1 MNATVLHRFSI
12 DSQEHSDAISGG
24 VDGFRAQ
31 ENRPEGSRDV
41 TPQVNRREL
50 ISLCG
55 AVGAAAGLSLYGKES
70 QAQHVEL
77 GRFSKRPGVSG
88 KMTGAQAVAASLRC
102 EGVPC
107 VFGIP
112 GAQNNELWDAMKAH
126 FVPYLLVANE
136 FSASIMADAS
146 ARATGCVGVFSVVP
160 GPGLTNALTG
170 IGEALHDS
178 VPIVGIITD
187 IDRAP
192 HAHVG
197 QVHGLA
203 NAEIVRPV
211 VKMVYEVQHQAAI
224 PEILFEAFQCARAG
238 EPGPVAVV
246 IPYTLLSRVTDYDKQ
261 VPPPPPVPFDE
272 HAYCAA
278 RSHLMNPHHRAGI
291 YAGMGCA
298 NASPALTAVAEL
310 LQAPVAT
317 SVSGKGAIPDGHPLA
332 VGWGYGRQ
340 GTRTAEEVFFHD
352 VNTVLAIGVRYSEV
366 STANYAIPK
375 HDMLIHVDINPQN
388 LGRNVHTDVMVCS
401 DARVF
406 LDRLLIDGDAIRRPP
421 APALWKRIH
430 KLRQAD
436 RTEAATVRIAHCVD
450 PMYFLSQLR
459 AAMGPDELFFI
470 DVTASTHW
478 ASETIDVP
486 GPRRYF
492 TPADNQSMGWA
503 IPAAIGAQRVRPDRQ
518 VACVTGDGCF
528 LMSAI
533 EMSTAAR
540 AGLPVKFFVFDDG
553 AYHYMQMLQEPVYR
567 RTTAT
572 DIARIDYAA
581 FAHSVGIGFNQISE
595 NVDALPGIWR
605 ALACPGPIL
614 TRVVVSYEGRELRWL
629 SAIRRQYLRKM
640 AHRERLRVAA
650 RVGIRTLEHAKDSD

>member
-1 MNATVLHRFSI
+1 VS
-12 DSQEHSDAISGG
+12 
-24 VDGFRAQ
+24 
-31 ENRPEGSRDV
+31 
-41 TPQVNRREL
+41 PQMNRREL
-50 ISLCG
+50 LGVCT
-55 AVGAAAGLSLYGKES
+55 ALGAAAALSSERNES
-70 QAQHVEL
+70 RADHVEL
-77 GRFSKRPGVSG
+77 GRYVKHGGVTG
-88 KMTGAQAVAASLRC
+88 KLTGAQAIAATLWC

-107 VFGIP
+107 VFGVP
-112 GAQNNELWDAMKAH
+112 GAQNNELWDALKAH

-178 VPIVGIITD
+178 IPIVGIITD
-187 IDRAP
+187 IDRGP

-197 QVHGLA
+197 QVHGLC

-211 VKMVYEVQHQAAI
+211 VKMVYEVQNQGAI
-224 PEILFEAFQCARAG
+224 PDILFDAFACARSG

-246 IPYTLLSRVTDYDKQ
+246 IPYTLLTRVAEYNKQ
-261 VPPPPPVPFDE
+261 APPPPPVPFDE
-272 HAYCAA
+272 PAYCKA
-278 RSHLMNPHHRAGI
+278 RAYLADRKLRVGI
-291 YAGMGCA
+291 FAGMGCA
-298 NASPALTAVAEL
+298 DASPALTAVAEL

-317 SVSGKGAIPDGHPLA
+317 SVSGKGAISDCHPLA
-332 VGWGYGRQ
+332 VGWGYGAQ
-340 GTRTAEEVFFHD
+340 GTRAAEEAFKD
-352 VNTVLAIGVRYSEV
+352 VDLVLAIGVRYSEV

-375 HDMLIHVDINPQN
+375 HDALIHVDINPQN
-388 LGRNVHTDVMVCS
+388 LGRNVPADVLVCS
-401 DARVF
+401 DSRVF
-406 LDRLLIDGDAIRRPP
+406 LDRLLYDGECVRRPP
-421 APALWKRIH
+421 NPSLWKRIKKWRDH
-430 KLRQAD
+430 D
-436 RTEAATVRIAHCVD
+436 RCDATKVQIAPCVD

-459 AAMGPDELFFI
+459 VAMGPDELFFI

-478 ASETIDVP
+478 ASETIEVP

-503 IPAAIGAQRVRPDRQ
+503 IPAAIGASRVRPDRM

-572 DIARIDYAA
+572 EIARIDYCA
-581 FAHSVGIGFNQISE
+581 FAQSVGIGFNQIAD
-595 NVDALPGIWR
+595 NADALPGILR
-605 ALACPGPIL
+605 ALAFPGPIL

-640 AHRERLRVAA
+640 PNRERLRLAA
-650 RVGIRTLEHAKDSD
+650 RVGIRTLHHEPDSD

>member
-1 MNATVLHRFSI
+1 
-12 DSQEHSDAISGG
+12 
-24 VDGFRAQ
+24 
-31 ENRPEGSRDV
+31 
-41 TPQVNRREL
+41 
-50 ISLCG
+50 
-55 AVGAAAGLSLYGKES
+55 VGAAAGLSLRGKE
-70 QAQHVEL
+70 AFADHVQL
-77 GRFSKRPGVSG
+77 GRYVKRGGVTG
-88 KMTGAQAVAASLRC
+88 KMTGAQAIAAALWC

-107 VFGIP
+107 VFGVP
-112 GAQNNELWDAMKAH
+112 GAQNNELWDALKAH
-126 FVPYLLVANE
+126 LVPYLLVANE

-170 IGEALHDS
+170 IGEALYDS
-178 VPIVGIITD
+178 VPIVGIISD
-187 IDRAP
+187 IDRSP

-197 QVHGLA
+197 QVHGLC
-203 NAEIVRPV
+203 NPEIVRPV
-211 VKMVYEVQHQAAI
+211 VKMVYEVQNQAAI
-224 PEILFEAFQCARAG
+224 PDILFEAFNCARAG

-246 IPYTLLSRVTDYDKQ
+246 IPYTLLTRVAEYDKQ
-261 VPPPPPVPFDE
+261 VPPPPRVPFDE
-272 HAYCAA
+272 QAYCKA
-278 RSHLMNPHHRAGI
+278 RAYLADRGRRVGI

-298 NASPALTAVAEL
+298 DASPAVTAVAEL

-317 SVSGKGAIPDGHPLA
+317 SVSGKGAISDCHPLA
-332 VGWGYGRQ
+332 VGWGYGAQ
-340 GTRTAEEVFFHD
+340 GTCTAEEAFKD
-352 VNTVLAIGVRYSEV
+352 VDLVLAIGVRYSEV

-375 HDMLIHVDINPQN
+375 HDALIHVDINPQN
-388 LGRNVHTDVMVCS
+388 LGRNVPADVLVCS

-406 LDRLLIDGDAIRRPP
+406 LDRLLFDAEVVRRPP
-421 APALWKRIH
+421 RPALWNRIS
-430 KLRQAD
+430 KWRQAD
-436 RTEAATVRIAHCVD
+436 RKHAATVQIAPAVD

-478 ASETIDVP
+478 ASEVIEVP

-503 IPAAIGAQRVRPDRQ
+503 IPAAIGAQRVRPDRM

-528 LMSAI
+528 LMSGI

-572 DIARIDYAA
+572 EIARINYCA
-581 FAHSVGIGFNQISE
+581 FAQSVGMGFNQIAE
-595 NVDALPGIWR
+595 NGDALPGILR
-605 ALACPGPIL
+605 ALAFPGPVL

-640 AHRERLRVAA
+640 ANRDRLRLAA
-650 RVGIRTLEHAKDSD
+650 RVGVRTLHHAADSD